1 MDISNDDIS
10 NTICKSTKKYKKPFF
25 TDNNGVLYE
34 NNTYIMNHY
43 EGINSSVKKDEL
55 DKVTSLNLEKYRIER
70 NKENSEQFLANFLKS
85 EIIKEN
91 QIRKVKE
98 KINKKEEKINEFI
111 HDRKEN
117 IKFLENERYK
127 DFKDRNEKQKLYD
140 KIMLNFGHKI
150 HLSDRKINSINLES
164 QHRKLNNMEKN
175 KTEELKE
182 QISNYEKRNEDY
194 KKKISQ
200 IFDLNETDKIK
211 ITLPKGYDNKPP
223 DERQKKILEIEDK
236 YEMEIIKRENVF
248 LNRLNI
254 MQNKINDY
262 MEKKE
267 QKDNRIK
274 QSIEKRDKIREEK
287 RILHDIRMDEIKQK
301 LLNTKIRLENK
312 RLKKL
317 ENLEQ
322 KDLKNYAIKKEKLKL
337 YEERKKVNQQTSEG
351 KEAVKLK
358 LQKLIRR
365 QNNNDRIKDDE
376 KFINKLLY
384 KE

>member
-117 IKFLENERYK
+117 IKFIENERYK

-150 HLSDRKINSINLES
+150 HMSDLKINSINLES

-175 KTEELKE
+175 KREELKE
-182 QISNYEKRNEDY
+182 QISNYEKRNADY

-211 ITLPKGYDNKPP
+211 ITLPKAYDNKPP

-337 YEERKKVNQQTSEG
+337 YEERKKVNQQTSEE

-384 KE
+384 NE

>member
-1 MDISNDDIS
+1 MDISDDEI
-10 NTICKSTKKYKKPFF
+10 NNNYCKSTKKYKKPFF

-55 DKVTSLNLEKYRIER
+55 DKISCLNMEKYRIEK
-70 NKENSEQFLANFLKS
+70 NKENSEQFLANIIKS

-91 QIRKVKE
+91 QIRKVQE

-127 DFKDRNEKQKLYD
+127 DFKDRDQKQKLYD

-150 HLSDRKINSINLES
+150 HMSDRKINSINLDS
-164 QHRKLNNMEKN
+164 QHRKLNYREKN

-194 KKKISQ
+194 KKRISQ
-200 IFDLNETDKIK
+200 IFDINENDKIK
-211 ITLPKGYDNKPP
+211 VTLPKAYDNKPP
-223 DERQKKILEIEDK
+223 DERQKKIIEIEDK
-236 YEMEIIKRENVF
+236 FEMDIIKRENVF

-267 QKDNRIK
+267 KKDNRIK
-274 QSIEKRDKIREEK
+274 ESIEKRDKIREEK
-287 RILHDIRMDEIKQK
+287 RILHELRMDDIKQK
-301 LLNTKIRLENK
+301 LLNTKIRLEKK

-337 YEERKKVNQQTSEG
+337 YEERKKINQQTSEG

-358 LQKLIRR
+358 LQKLIRN
-365 QNNNDRIKDDE
+365 QNNNDKIKNDE
-376 KFINKLLY
+376 KFINKILY
-384 KE
+384 NE

>member
-1 MDISNDDIS
+1 MDISDDDI
-10 NTICKSTKKYKKPFF
+10 NNNYCKGTKKYKKPFF
-25 TDNNGVLYE
+25 TDNNRVLYE

-55 DKVTSLNLEKYRIER
+55 DKISCLNMEKYRIEK
-70 NKENSEQFLANFLKS
+70 NKENSEQFLANIIKS

-91 QIRKVKE
+91 QIRKVQE

-127 DFKDRNEKQKLYD
+127 DFKDRDQKQKLYD

-150 HLSDRKINSINLES
+150 HMSDRKINSISLDS
-164 QHRKLNNMEKN
+164 QHRKLNYREKN

-194 KKKISQ
+194 KKRISQ
-200 IFDLNETDKIK
+200 IFDINENDKIK
-211 ITLPKGYDNKPP
+211 VTLPKAYDNKPP
-223 DERQKKILEIEDK
+223 DERQKKIIEIEDK
-236 YEMEIIKRENVF
+236 FEMDIIKRENVF

-267 QKDNRIK
+267 KKDNRIK
-274 QSIEKRDKIREEK
+274 ESIEKRDKIREEK
-287 RILHDIRMDEIKQK
+287 RILHELRMDDIKQK
-301 LLNTKIRLENK
+301 LLNTNIRLEKK

-337 YEERKKVNQQTSEG
+337 YEERKKINQQTSEG

-358 LQKLIRR
+358 LQKLIRN
-365 QNNNDRIKDDE
+365 QNNNDKIKNDE
-376 KFINKLLY
+376 KFINKILY
-384 KE
+384 NE